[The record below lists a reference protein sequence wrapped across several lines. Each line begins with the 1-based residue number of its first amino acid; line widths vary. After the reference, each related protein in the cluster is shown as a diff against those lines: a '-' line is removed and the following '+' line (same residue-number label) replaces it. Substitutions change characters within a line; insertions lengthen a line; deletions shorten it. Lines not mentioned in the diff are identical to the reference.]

1 MQGFD
6 NREIEPPRIYDAFT
20 PSFGENPFEN
30 GLSIVSLVVVVVVVV
45 KDIII
50 ITISSSNSNLF

>member
-30 GLSIVSLVVVVVVVV
+30 GLSIVSLVVVVVV